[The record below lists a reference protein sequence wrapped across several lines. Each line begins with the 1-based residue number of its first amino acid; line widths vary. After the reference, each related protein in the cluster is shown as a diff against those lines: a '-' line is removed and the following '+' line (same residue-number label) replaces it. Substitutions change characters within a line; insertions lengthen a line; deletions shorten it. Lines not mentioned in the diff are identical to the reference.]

1 MLEAKGLST
10 VEDLLGYTPLR
21 YEDRSNLKP
30 LGQLAAGEM
39 ATVIAEVKSGKVISF
54 RRKNLGIFEA
64 VLGDGSREQLVAKWF
79 NASYLADKLVAGVRL
94 ALYGKVE
101 LDSYTG
107 DLLLKSPEY
116 EILTGD
122 DEEGEAS

>member
-1 MLEAKGLST
+1 MLETKGLTT
-10 VEDLLGYTPLR
+10 VEDLLAYTPLR

-30 LGQLAAGEM
+30 IGQLAPGEM

-79 NASYLADKLVAGVRL
+79 NAAYLADKLVAGVRL

-116 EILTGD
+116 
-122 DEEGEAS
+122 